1 MKYPLKVKDF
11 LALSQEEQNLWIEK
25 NINDYELKLYG
36 DGYVGCFYP
45 DDVDW
50 DEHLNDPE
58 NFGVAGLIVSQHPSI
73 TDERIEEI
81 NSGAQLTA
89 KEKEHLFAAIAEKDV
104 DNWITHNSFEIEMSD
119 GRVFVYFHGHI
130 MGQGGFNFEYQKA
143 FDSYKA
149 LLREV
154 SSFPL
159 SSID

>member
-58 NFGVAGLIVSQHPSI
+58 NFGVAGLILSKLSLI
-73 TDERIEEI
+73 
-81 NSGAQLTA
+81 
-89 KEKEHLFAAIAEKDV
+89 
-104 DNWITHNSFEIEMSD
+104 
-119 GRVFVYFHGHI
+119 HI
-130 MGQGGFNFEYQKA
+130 
-143 FDSYKA
+143 
-149 LLREV
+149 
-154 SSFPL
+154 
-159 SSID
+159 